1 MGTAQ
6 GYAMSPATSPEN
18 DFLFGEEKKEKLT
31 VAQYTEN
38 ENAIV
43 RNLLRDYLEA
53 GRILGIR
60 DELTGQAEKSLKR
73 WQHLLL
79 EVTDRSLNGMK
90 ILKKQIHITAIFPSS
105 MSCIREEGL
114 PRKHRSF
121 MRLREPVFYGEGM
134 PEQAGVWHGRF

>member
-1 MGTAQ
+1 
-6 GYAMSPATSPEN
+6 MSPATSPEN

-43 RNLLRDYLEA
+43 RNLLKDYLEA

-60 DELTGQAEKSLKR
+60 DELTGQAEKIFEEMAAPAVGS
-73 WQHLLL
+73 
-79 EVTDRSLNGMK
+79 NGQK

-121 MRLREPVFYGEGM
+121 MSLREPVFYGEGM